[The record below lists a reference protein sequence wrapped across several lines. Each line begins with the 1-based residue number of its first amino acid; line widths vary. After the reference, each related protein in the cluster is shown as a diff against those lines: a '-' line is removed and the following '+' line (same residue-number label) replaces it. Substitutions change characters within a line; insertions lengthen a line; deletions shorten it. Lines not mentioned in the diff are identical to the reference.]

1 MLLCQL
7 NSHMIILSRD
17 GRKTFYYCMQIFL
30 SVETKLIWFSSLES
44 LWTLPAPFPRSGSEQ
59 TPEIYYKYQRQ
70 KGDELHLGGGRKE
83 SPKNKPQSTC
93 HPDKL
98 ITLLPDREFFFF
110 WKGGRRGAILIYRD
124 TSEFKAQL
132 YFSHVSLLKVLLLSS
147 SSFFL
152 PFLKALILKIIS
164 SNTSLSM

>member
-110 WKGGRRGAILIYRD
+110 EREGEGVLFWFIGILQNSRLSC
-124 TSEFKAQL
+124 TSAMWACWRYCFFQ
-132 YFSHVSLLKVLLLSS
+132 VVL
-147 SSFFL
+147 SFFPSWKL
-152 PFLKALILKIIS
+152 LFSK
-164 SNTSLSM
+164 